1 MKKSVQEI
9 KKRELS
15 NIPTNRLIEEIKER
29 EGVEAVWMEPETK
42 DNKIVTGPIL
52 ILIVTD

>member
-29 EGVEAVWMEPETK
+29 EGVEAVWMEPK